1 MCEDVKRIGETNDD
15 GNDSSTNK
23 LGVTRMVSDRKAGRR
38 NTVLT
43 TQRKRAWKSAKG
55 FSSA

>member
-15 GNDSSTNK
+15 GNDSSKNK

-38 NTVLT
+38 NTAYIT
-43 TQRKRAWKSAKG
+43 
-55 FSSA
+55 